1 MVKARRNLAPVL
13 GADRTTGHEL
23 DETGAY
29 RLTFADVTTDRQA
42 HEMPGSAG
50 GEPARAVG
58 ACTAGKPPALGHAN
72 VWEGTACNTASQQGV
87 QHQLR
92 PCTCTVCNQ

>member
-1 MVKARRNLAPVL
+1 MVKARHNLAPVL
-13 GADRTTGHEL
+13 GANRTTGREC
-23 DETGAY
+23 DGAGGS
-29 RLTFADVTTDRQA
+29 RLTFADVTAGKQE

-58 ACTAGKPPALGHAN
+58 ACAAGKPPIQRHAN
-72 VWEGTACNTASQQGV
+72 VWEGTARNTVPLQGV

-92 PCTCTVCNQ
+92 PCTRTICN

>member
-13 GADRTTGHEL
+13 GADRTTSRERN
-23 DETGAY
+23 GAGGS
-29 RLTFADVTTDRQA
+29 RLTFADVTAGGQV

-50 GEPARAVG
+50 GELACAVG
-58 ACTAGKPPALGHAN
+58 ACATGKLLVLGHAD
-72 VWEGTACNTASQQGV
+72 VWEGTARYTVSSRGV

-92 PCTCTVCNQ
+92 PCTFTVCN